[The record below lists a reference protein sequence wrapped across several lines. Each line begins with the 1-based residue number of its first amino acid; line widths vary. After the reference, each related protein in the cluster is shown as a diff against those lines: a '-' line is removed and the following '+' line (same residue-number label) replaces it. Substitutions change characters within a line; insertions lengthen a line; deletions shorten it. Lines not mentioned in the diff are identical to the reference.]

1 MLLKYSPMYQAM
13 QRLDDVLRQ
22 SSAYSPYGSEQLLA
36 CIALAKLASAQRLG
50 VALDDLLNQSD
61 WSPVYRAGLPS
72 KAVSLLEQL
81 FDSSNR
87 MTSSAAFGAFETL
100 KKLSIELKDAPNSAW
115 DVLPYISADDRK
127 TPRSGEY
134 FMAQPVVELML
145 DMLRVER
152 GSVWVPFDAGGQI
165 AISAYRRGFHVN
177 TASITG
183 HASLTAELL
192 ICIETAGVKDE
203 RITSEVPRD
212 GNGRPTVSADFVL
225 AVPPV
230 GGHSSYPNWRQ
241 WQSVDTGSY
250 DRSEAWAVSELLQR
264 ARQRLII
271 LTSHTWLFSAG
282 QEKRLRQELINSVPP
297 SLESIT
303 TLPGGVFSFS
313 NIATAIACFD
323 VSKQGAAIRMTNL
336 AKEGDE
342 RNLSLLDL
350 INIGHKLIMGFDG
363 ENKLSRMISVEEIR
377 DAEYV
382 LLPQRLLGRAM
393 FNGGNSIQ
401 LGDICSAVRPT
412 TPYKGSNPLR
422 VLELGIPQLRDAK
435 WLAIGDV
442 YPNEPKTVNV
452 KPGEK
457 SDVFLRLDDILVS
470 VKGSLG
476 YARLVSSFY
485 GIEQNQKDDSTSIR
499 AVVSSSCIALRF
511 DRSSRSSS
519 ITPKYLLMYLR
530 SAEGQEQI
538 KSLQVGAAMPHISVQ
553 SLLNSVR
560 IPIPSADEIASV
572 HEDFEKLCSLESQ
585 INSLAKDME
594 SISESRWSVKLA

>member
-13 QRLDDVLRQ
+13 HRLDDVLQQ
-22 SSAYSPYGSEQLLA
+22 SAFYSPYGSEQLLA

-61 WSPVYRAGLPS
+61 WSPVYRAGLPA

-87 MTSSAAFGAFETL
+87 MTSSAAFGAFETI
-100 KKLSIELKDAPNSAW
+100 KKLSLELKDAPNSAW

-127 TPRSGEY
+127 ASRSGEF

-183 HASLTAELL
+183 NTSLTAELL
-192 ICIETAGVKDE
+192 ICIETAGVNDE

-230 GGHSSYPNWRQ
+230 GGHSSSPNWRQ

-313 NIATAIACFD
+313 NMATAIACFD
-323 VSKQGAAIRMTNL
+323 VSKQGATIRMTNL

-350 INIGHKLIMGFDG
+350 INIGHKLTMGFDG

-401 LGDICSAVRPT
+401 LGDICTAVRPT

-435 WLAIGDV
+435 WSAIGEV
-442 YPNEPKTVNV
+442 YPNEPKTISV

-457 SDVFLRLDDILVS
+457 NDVFLHLDDILVS

-476 YARLVSSFY
+476 YARLVSSLY
-485 GIEQNQKDDSTSIR
+485 GVEAVR

-511 DRSSRSSS
+511 DRASQSTSV
-519 ITPKYLLMYLR
+519 TPQYLLMYLR

-572 HEDFEKLCSLESQ
+572 HEDFEKLCSIEAQ
-585 INSLAKDME
+585 IDSLAKDME
-594 SISESRWSVKLA
+594 SISDSRWSVKLA

>member
-13 QRLDDVLRQ
+13 HRLDDVLRQ
-22 SSAYSPYGSEQLLA
+22 SAAYSPYGSEQLLA
-36 CIALAKLASAQRLG
+36 CIALAKLASNQRLG
-50 VALDDLLNQSD
+50 IALDDLLKQSD
-61 WSPVYRAGLPS
+61 WSAAKNSGLPS
-72 KAVSLLEQL
+72 SAIKLLTNL
-81 FDSSNR
+81 FSTSNR
-87 MTSSAAFGAFETL
+87 MASEAAVKAFETIE
-100 KKLSIELKDAPNSAW
+100 KLSLELRDAPNSAW
-115 DVLPYISADDRK
+115 DVLPYISAADRK
-127 TPRSGEY
+127 TSHSGEF

-145 DMLRVER
+145 DMLRGEQ

-183 HASLTAELL
+183 NTSLTAELL
-192 ICIETAGVKDE
+192 FCIETAGVSDE

-225 AVPPV
+225 AVPPT
-230 GGHSSYPNWRQ
+230 GGHSSSPSWQQ
-241 WQSVDTGSY
+241 WQSTDTGSY

-264 ARQRLII
+264 ARRRLIV

-282 QEKRLRQELINSVPP
+282 QEKRLRQELINSVSP

-323 VSKQGAAIRMTNL
+323 ASKQGAAIRMTNL

-350 INIGHKLIMGFDG
+350 VDIGRKMTIGFDG
-363 ENKLSRMISVEEIR
+363 ENKISRMISVEEIR

-393 FNGGNSIQ
+393 FNGGNTIL
-401 LGDICSAVRPT
+401 LGDICTAVRPT
-412 TPYKGSNPLR
+412 TPYKGSDPLR

-435 WLAIGDV
+435 WSAIGDA
-442 YPNEPKTVNV
+442 YPHEPKTINV

-457 SDVFLRLDDILVS
+457 NDVFLRLDDILVS

-476 YARLVSSFY
+476 YARLVSSSY
-485 GIEQNQKDDSTSIR
+485 GVKAIR

-511 DRSSRSSS
+511 DRSSQSTSM
-519 ITPKYLLMYLR
+519 TPHYLLMYLR

-560 IPIPSADEIASV
+560 IPIPTADEIASV
-572 HEDFEKLCSLESQ
+572 HGDFEKLCSLEAQ
-585 INSLAKDME
+585 IESLAQDMG
-594 SISESRWSVKLA
+594 SISESRWFVKMA

>member
-13 QRLDDVLRQ
+13 HRLDDVLPQ
-22 SSAYSPYGSEQLLA
+22 SAAYSPYGSEQLLA
-36 CIALAKLASAQRLG
+36 CIALAKLASSQRLG

-72 KAVSLLEQL
+72 EAVSLLKNL

-87 MTSSAAFGAFETL
+87 MTSSAAFGAFETI
-100 KKLSIELKDAPNSAW
+100 KKLSLELKDAPNSAW
-115 DVLPYISADDRK
+115 DVLPYISSADRK
-127 TPRSGEY
+127 TSRSGE
-134 FMAQPVVELML
+134 FFIAQPVVELML
-145 DMLRVER
+145 DMLRVEQ

-177 TASITG
+177 TASIVGNT
-183 HASLTAELL
+183 SLMAELL
-192 ICIETAGVKDE
+192 VCIETAGDKDE
-203 RITSEVPRD
+203 RITTVVPRD
-212 GNGRPTVSADFVL
+212 GKGRPTVSADFVL

-230 GGHSSYPNWRQ
+230 GGRTIIPNWGG
-241 WQSVDTGSY
+241 WQSTNTGSY

-264 ARQRLII
+264 VHQRLIV
-271 LTSHTWLFSAG
+271 LTSHTWLFSGG
-282 QEKRLRQELINSVPP
+282 QEKHLRQVLINSAPS

-303 TLPGGVFSFS
+303 TLPSGVFSFS

-323 VSKQGAAIRMTNL
+323 VSKQSAAIRMTNL

-342 RNLSLLDL
+342 RNLSLSDL
-350 INIGHKLIMGFDG
+350 IDFSRSLAMGSDG
-363 ENKLSRMISVEEIR
+363 ENKLSRMVSLEEIR

-382 LLPQRLLGRAM
+382 LLPQRLLRKAM
-393 FNGGNSIQ
+393 LSGVNSIQ
-401 LGDICSAVRPT
+401 LGDICTAVRPT
-412 TPYKGSNPLR
+412 TPYKGSDPLR

-435 WLAIGDV
+435 WSAIGDV
-442 YPNEPKTVNV
+442 YPNEPKTINV

-457 SDVFLRLDDILVS
+457 NDVFLRLNDILVS

-476 YARLVSSFY
+476 YARLVSSSY
-485 GIEQNQKDDSTSIR
+485 GVEAIR

-511 DRSSRSSS
+511 DRTSKS
-519 ITPKYLLMYLR
+519 ISVTPQYLLMYLR

-538 KSLQVGAAMPHISVQ
+538 GSLQVGAAMPHISVQ

-572 HEDFEKLCSLESQ
+572 HEDFEKLCSLEAQ
-585 INSLAKDME
+585 IESLE
-594 SISESRWSVKLA
+594 SEIETIAESRWTVTLA